1 MFIIKGWN
9 GKYGQ
14 DAVFIVEDQGTGKQG
29 LYVVGM
35 KQEHV
40 SWLDVDLCSACNF
53 EDFCNEE
60 VGRLEEIVF

>member
-14 DAVFIVEDQGTGKQG
+14 DAVFIIEDRGTGKQG

-35 KQEHV
+35 KQDHI
-40 SWLDVDLCSACNF
+40 SWLDVDLCSAYNF
-53 EDFCNEE
+53 EDFCNEK
-60 VGRLEEIVF
+60 VDSLEEIVF